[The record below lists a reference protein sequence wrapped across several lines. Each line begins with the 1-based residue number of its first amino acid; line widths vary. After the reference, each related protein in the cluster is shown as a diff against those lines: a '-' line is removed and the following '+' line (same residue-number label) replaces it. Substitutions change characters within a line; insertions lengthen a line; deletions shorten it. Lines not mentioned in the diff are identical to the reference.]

1 MKKIKRQ
8 LYFKSL
14 FWFLGAG
21 FFLVSAV
28 MGSFVGALTNGEV
41 IRSYP
46 QFGKSRGAVR
56 ELARI
61 GLLDRMS
68 PELVAEVLD
77 YQWQSGKSLAQVLQ
91 DPVWCHR
98 LGLSKNEFKVTWYLS
113 NPFDVLP
120 PALQKSIHERKTPF
134 RSRTHVFEWSR
145 ANKMPKIYREA
156 LYKALIET
164 TPENLWRASQGH
176 RPYAKNGEFLEPI
189 VIEHGKGT
197 YEVRDGHIA
206 TDPRVIPTN
215 QEVLLLVKV
224 NGEDRVLKVK
234 ATDIGGA
241 IKGKHVDLP
250 IKISPEFTQTFPN
263 VLFPSAVSNPS
274 VQILT
279 LPSASSIH

>member
-1 MKKIKRQ
+1 MKRIKRQ
-8 LYFKSL
+8 VYIKSL

-28 MGSFVGALTNGEV
+28 MGSFVGALSNGEV
-41 IRSYP
+41 LRSYP
-46 QFGKSRGAVR
+46 NFGRSRESVR
-56 ELARI
+56 ELTRL
-61 GLLDRMS
+61 GLLEKMS
-68 PELVAEVLD
+68 PDLVAELLD
-77 YQWQSGKSLAQVLQ
+77 YQWQSGKSLAQILQ
-91 DPVWCHR
+91 DPVWCHKI
-98 LGLSKNEFKVTWYLS
+98 GLYKNEFKVTWYLS

-120 PALQKSIHERKTPF
+120 PALKKAIHERKQPF

-145 ANKMPKIYREA
+145 ANKMPKIYRDA

-164 TPENLWRASQGH
+164 TPENLWRAAQGQ
-176 RPYAKNGEFLEPI
+176 RSYAKNGEFLEPI
-189 VIEHGKGT
+189 VIEHGRGT

-215 QEVLLLVKV
+215 QEMLLLVKV
-224 NGEDRVLKVK
+224 NGVERILRVK

-250 IKISPEFTQTFPN
+250 IKISPEFTDTFPN
-263 VLFPSAVSNPS
+263 VLFPTAVSNPS

-279 LPSASSIH
+279 FASKS